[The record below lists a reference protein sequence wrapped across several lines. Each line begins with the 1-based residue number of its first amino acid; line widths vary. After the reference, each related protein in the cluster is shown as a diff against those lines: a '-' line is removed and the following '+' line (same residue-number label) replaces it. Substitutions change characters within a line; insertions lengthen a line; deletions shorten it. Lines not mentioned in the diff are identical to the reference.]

1 MTRITLVRH
10 GKAAAGWEDAD
21 PPLDDT
27 GRAQADA
34 MAVTFGGVPRPLFAS
49 PLRRA
54 RETAASLERLWGVEM
69 TIEPRVGEVSAPD
82 DFDVASRTS
91 WLRGFLS
98 GTYVDAGGVYEKWRD
113 GVLDTLRGMPDGA
126 VVVSHFVA
134 INAAIGKAWDDPRV
148 LCQTVDNC
156 SRTAIE
162 IDPGTDMWRV
172 VELGDAVAS
181 TVVN

>member
-1 MTRITLVRH
+1 MARITLVRH
-10 GKAAAGWEDAD
+10 AKAAAGWDDAD

-27 GRAQADA
+27 GRSQAEA
-34 MAVTFGGVPRPLFAS
+34 MAAAIGGEGRALYAS

-54 RETAASLERLWGVEM
+54 RETAGALERLWSVDAV
-69 TIEPRVGEVSAPD
+69 IEPRVGEVSAPD

-98 GTYVDAGGVYEKWRD
+98 GTYTDAGDAYGAWRAS
-113 GVLDTLRGMPDGA
+113 VLDTLRAMPDGA

-134 INAAIGKAWDDPRV
+134 INAAIGRAWGDDRV
-148 LCQTVDNC
+148 VCQAVDNC
-156 SRTAIE
+156 SRTTID
-162 IDPGTDMWRV
+162 IDPATDEWAV
-172 VELGDAVAS
+172 VELGAAAH